1 MRKSNVCMISKRD
14 ATVSG
19 SQEVSDAAGKRSEM
33 AHQLAIMAKA
43 LKRDM
48 EEALC
53 QKGAKATG
61 SASVARKTGGFEN
74 WIESNES
81 RGTGGSSAGDGA
93 AVTDGTQRALTETL
107 LKDVLQSCFSN
118 GGEPSL
124 AICGPVNKQKISGFT
139 GRSSARQMID
149 ANTVEA
155 SVSIYSSDFGELQI
169 VPSNRS
175 RERSL
180 LLVDPEFAK
189 VAYLRN
195 FQTVDIATIPL
206 INDASPTN
214 FVAVI
219 TPLVGSILTLPTF
232 TSSKNVAVC
241 ATPRVPVVVK
251 PLIFAFPIASIA
263 SVGTDVPIPT
273 SPFAF
278 TTKLSLSTC
287 TPFLKLND
295 FLIFAIIISFRV
307 IYRIIFAQVRQPC
320 QRVP

>member
-1 MRKSNVCMISKRD
+1 MAKVTNAFDTYSATADREDLSNIIYNISPMQTPFMSSIGSRNVKNVVFDWQTESLPTPSSSGELEGFELSRSAATATVRKSNVCMISKRD

-53 QKGAKATG
+53 QKNAKATG
-61 SASVARKTGGFEN
+61 NASTARKTGGFEN

-81 RGTGGSSAGDGA
+81 RGTNGASAGDGA

-107 LKDVLQSCFSN
+107 LKGVLQSCFSN
-118 GGEPSL
+118 GGEPSM

-195 FQTVDIATIPL
+195 FQTVDIATIG
-206 INDASPTN
+206 DAETKMLVVEYGLEVSN
-214 FVAVI
+214 EAAHGVVAD
-219 TPLVGSILTLPTF
+219 LT
-232 TSSKNVAVC
+232 TS
-241 ATPRVPVVVK
+241 
-251 PLIFAFPIASIA
+251 
-263 SVGTDVPIPT
+263 
-273 SPFAF
+273 
-278 TTKLSLSTC
+278 
-287 TPFLKLND
+287 
-295 FLIFAIIISFRV
+295 
-307 IYRIIFAQVRQPC
+307 
-320 QRVP
+320 

>member
-1 MRKSNVCMISKRD
+1 MAKVTNAFDTYSATADKEDLSNIIYNISPMQTPFMSSIGTRNVKNVVFDWQTEVLPTPASGGELEGFELSRSAATATVRESNVCMISKRD

-33 AHQLAIMAKA
+33 AHQLALMAKA

-53 QKGAKATG
+53 QKNAKTTG
-61 SASVARKTGGFEN
+61 NASTARKTGGFESWVETN
-74 WIESNES
+74 VS
-81 RGTGGSSAGDGA
+81 RGTNGAGAGNGA
-93 AVTDGTQRALTETL
+93 APTDGTQRALTETL
-107 LKDVLQSCFSN
+107 LKSVLQLSFEN

-124 AICGPVNKQKISGFT
+124 AICGPHNKQVISGFS

-180 LLVDPEFAK
+180 LLVDPEYAK

-195 FQTVDIATIPL
+195 FQTVDIATIG
-206 INDASPTN
+206 DAETKMI
-214 FVAVI
+214 VAEYGLEVSNEKAHGI
-219 TPLVGSILTLPTF
+219 
-232 TSSKNVAVC
+232 VAD
-241 ATPRVPVVVK
+241 
-251 PLIFAFPIASIA
+251 L
-263 SVGTDVPIPT
+263 SV
-273 SPFAF
+273 S
-278 TTKLSLSTC
+278 
-287 TPFLKLND
+287 
-295 FLIFAIIISFRV
+295 
-307 IYRIIFAQVRQPC
+307 
-320 QRVP
+320 

>member
-1 MRKSNVCMISKRD
+1 MAKVTNAFDTYSATADREDLSNIIYNISPMQTPFMSSIGTRNVKNVVFDWQTEVLPTPSSSGELEGFELSRSAATATVRESNVCMISKRD

-33 AHQLAIMAKA
+33 AHQLALMAKA

-53 QKGAKATG
+53 QKNAKTTG
-61 SASVARKTGGFEN
+61 NASTARKTGGFESWVETN
-74 WIESNES
+74 VS
-81 RGTGGSSAGDGA
+81 RGTNGAGAGNGA
-93 AVTDGTQRALTETL
+93 APTDGTQRALTESL
-107 LKDVLQSCFSN
+107 LKDVLQLSFEN

-124 AICGPVNKQKISGFT
+124 AICGPHNKQVISGFS

-180 LLVDPEFAK
+180 LLVDPEYAK

-195 FQTVDIATIPL
+195 FQTVDIATIG
-206 INDASPTN
+206 DAETKMIVVEYGLEVSN
-214 FVAVI
+214 EKAHGIVAD
-219 TPLVGSILTLPTF
+219 L
-232 TSSKNVAVC
+232 
-241 ATPRVPVVVK
+241 
-251 PLIFAFPIASIA
+251 
-263 SVGTDVPIPT
+263 SV
-273 SPFAF
+273 S
-278 TTKLSLSTC
+278 
-287 TPFLKLND
+287 
-295 FLIFAIIISFRV
+295 
-307 IYRIIFAQVRQPC
+307 
-320 QRVP
+320 

>member
-1 MRKSNVCMISKRD
+1 MAKVTNAFDTYSATADREDLSNIIYNISPMQTPFMSSIGTRNVKNVVFDWQTEVLPTPSSSGELEGFELSRSAATATVRESNVCMISKRD

-33 AHQLAIMAKA
+33 AHQLALMAKA

-53 QKGAKATG
+53 QKNAKTTG
-61 SASVARKTGGFEN
+61 NASTARKTGGFES
-74 WIESNES
+74 WIETNVS
-81 RGTGGSSAGDGA
+81 RGKNGAGAGNGA
-93 AVTDGTQRALTETL
+93 APTDGTQRALTESL
-107 LKDVLQSCFSN
+107 LKDVLQLSFEN

-124 AICGPVNKQKISGFT
+124 AICGPHNKQVISGFS

-180 LLVDPEFAK
+180 LLVDPEYAK

-195 FQTVDIATIPL
+195 FQTVDIATIG
-206 INDASPTN
+206 DAETKMIVVEYGLEVSN
-214 FVAVI
+214 EAAHGVVAD
-219 TPLVGSILTLPTF
+219 L
-232 TSSKNVAVC
+232 
-241 ATPRVPVVVK
+241 
-251 PLIFAFPIASIA
+251 
-263 SVGTDVPIPT
+263 SV
-273 SPFAF
+273 S
-278 TTKLSLSTC
+278 
-287 TPFLKLND
+287 
-295 FLIFAIIISFRV
+295 
-307 IYRIIFAQVRQPC
+307 
-320 QRVP
+320 